1 MLHTFTLKM
10 KHMTLKQW
18 NYLAMWDVIILEV
31 RVEQWNPGQSW
42 ENDYFKEDFKITF

>member
-1 MLHTFTLKM
+1 MLTSNFYITPSNMLHTFTLKM

-31 RVEQWNPGQSW
+31 RVEQWNPGQS
-42 ENDYFKEDFKITF
+42 